1 VALAES
7 FHLSF
12 PYVFKLG
19 GDYYMIPESKKAGD
33 IRLYKSVS
41 FPMRWK
47 FERSLIQGE
56 FSDATPFRWQGRWW
70 IFANRAPYSLV
81 MFSSPSL
88 RGPYAEHPSSPMFVG
103 DMSRARPAGR
113 VVVDAGGPLRF
124 VQDNRE
130 GYGKR
135 VRMVKIKKLS
145 VSEYDE
151 EVIQPDPVLHEG
163 GGGWNSYGM
172 HHLSAV
178 RLQDG
183 RWVAAVDGNAR

>member
-1 VALAES
+1 
-7 FHLSF
+7 
-12 PYVFKLG
+12 
-19 GDYYMIPESKKAGD
+19 MI
-33 IRLYKSVS
+33 
-41 FPMRWK
+41 
-47 FERSLIQGE
+47 
-56 FSDATPFRWQGRWW
+56 
-70 IFANRAPYSLV
+70 
-81 MFSSPSL
+81 FSSPSL
-88 RGPYAEHPSSPMFVG
+88 RGPYTEHPSSPMFVG

-124 VQDNRE
+124 GQDNRE

-151 EVIQPDPVLHEG
+151 EVIQPDPVLHEEH
-163 GGGWNSYGM
+163 GGWNSYGM